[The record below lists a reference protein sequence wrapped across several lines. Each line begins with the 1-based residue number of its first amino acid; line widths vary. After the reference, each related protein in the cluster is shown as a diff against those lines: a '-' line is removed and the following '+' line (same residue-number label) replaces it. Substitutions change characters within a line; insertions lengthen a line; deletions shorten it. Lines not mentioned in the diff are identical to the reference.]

1 MIMNIEKTISE
12 HAVSDILTPMLESQ
26 DRIVTEDVAPL
37 FEQATGLGT
46 PQASGTVTTT
56 IEESRSVI
64 SAIIR
69 KAWTATLTMLGGAS
83 VIGYIA
89 AAYTYLRNRLQGNET
104 YGIPDRRSEI
114 SASSPLAANLA
125 LLNDRKIGGVIGA
138 PDGVSMGRLLSDPS
152 MLAEITEIIDDN
164 FGWKMRR
171 QFPKFFTSL
180 KKLTLGCDTMYSVGS
195 QVPVITSL
203 NEMEELDLPYMQYD
217 DLALPDGTSRVE
229 RNTITNCAKLKTIYA
244 DALLYRKNCNMH
256 QMAFV
261 QYCSAL
267 THFYARRFEG
277 FDNCDYRDA
286 LISHCDNLEY
296 VYITAPTL
304 KNDAG
309 NNAGTFGGCPKLIHL
324 EVGCYRLVDK
334 SLNIKFWNPTTALD
348 SSLTDLIEEGS
359 TAQNNL
365 QQFLSNFRSFI
376 AERLADNGSGKT
388 LTLSQAVFSEIW
400 DSQGQPQV
408 KGDGLDQLR
417 ADIHRIIRT
426 DKQWAVNK
434 A

>member
-1 MIMNIEKTISE
+1 
-12 HAVSDILTPMLESQ
+12 MLESQ

-37 FEQATGLGT
+37 FEQATGLDT
-46 PQASGTVTTT
+46 PPASGTVTTT

-64 SAIIR
+64 RAMIR

-125 LLNDRKIGGVIGA
+125 LLNDRKIGGADTI
-138 PDGVSMGRLLSDPS
+138 DGMSLVHLLCDSTVP
-152 MLAEITEIIDDN
+152 LTELTDN
-164 FGWKMRR
+164 NQYVCDRSFDCNNAL
-171 QFPKFFTSL
+171 FANVE
-180 KKLTLGCDTMYSVGS
+180 KLTIGCTENTTYILTMNGYS
-195 QVPVITSL
+195 
-203 NEMEELDLPYMQYD
+203 
-217 DLALPDGTSRVE
+217 A
-229 RNTITNCAKLKTIYA
+229 
-244 DALLYRKNCNMH
+244 
-256 QMAFV
+256 QM
-261 QYCSAL
+261 
-267 THFYARRFEG
+267 
-277 FDNCDYRDA
+277 
-286 LISHCDNLEY
+286 
-296 VYITAPTL
+296 PTL
-304 KNDAG
+304 KELHFPNMVIG
-309 NNAGTFGGCPKLIHL
+309 RTLINNTGVSGWFHPGFANLETITFQKLQEIKRPSYAPYYGYAFISRTIPSVTKIEFPELVTLGDCLFGGAAFTALEEMRMPKLRYANQPFFNGYAGGDGCPNLLLL
-324 EVGCYRLVDK
+324 EVGAVETN
-334 SLNIKFWNPTTALD
+334 LNISFWSPTLD
-348 SSLTDLIEEGS
+348 SS
-359 TAQNNL
+359 NL
-365 QQFLSNFRSFI
+365 QQFLSNFKTYI

-426 DKQWAVNK
+426 VKQWAVNK